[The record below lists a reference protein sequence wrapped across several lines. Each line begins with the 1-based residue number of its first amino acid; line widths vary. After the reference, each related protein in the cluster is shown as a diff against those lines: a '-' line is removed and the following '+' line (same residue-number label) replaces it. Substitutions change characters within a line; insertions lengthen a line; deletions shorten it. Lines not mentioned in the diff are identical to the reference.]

1 MTCDKVND
9 EVMMSKSEKV
19 VLIAGMGVVLCA

>member
-1 MTCDKVND
+1 MTCDKVN
-9 EVMMSKSEKV
+9 EAIMSKSEKV

>member
-9 EVMMSKSEKV
+9 EAMMSKSEMV

>member
-9 EVMMSKSEKV
+9 EARMSKSEKV

>member
-9 EVMMSKSEKV
+9 EAMMSKSEKV
-19 VLIAGMGVVLCA
+19 VLIVGMGVVLCA

>member
-9 EVMMSKSEKV
+9 EAMMYKSEKV
-19 VLIAGMGVVLCA
+19 VLIAGMGVVSCA

>member
-9 EVMMSKSEKV
+9 EAMMSKSEKV
-19 VLIAGMGVVLCA
+19 VLITGMGVVLCA

>member
-1 MTCDKVND
+1 MTSDKVND
-9 EVMMSKSEKV
+9 EAMMSKSEKV